1 MESHLRHKS
10 HKMHDFCFH
19 NLEWYP
25 QRYPQT
31 FWLPSD
37 FPGFDGGFSTPV
49 DLFRWLDLF
58 RSQNRGGGPYMYISD
73 RATRAPFSVLMEVT
87 HEWTRPHG

>member
-1 MESHLRHKS
+1 
-10 HKMHDFCFH
+10 MHDFSSH
-19 NLEWYP
+19 HLEWYP

-31 FWLPSD
+31 FWLPLH

-58 RSQNRGGGPYMYISD
+58 RSQNRDGVVDMYIPD
-73 RATRAPFSVLMEVT
+73 RRTRLPFSF
-87 HEWTRPHG
+87 RRR

>member
-1 MESHLRHKS
+1 MNNFSSNH
-10 HKMHDFCFH
+10 
-19 NLEWYP
+19 LEWHP

-58 RSQNRGGGPYMYISD
+58 RSQNRDGVVDNYIGN
-73 RATRAPFSVLMEVT
+73 RRTRLPFFVSKKVT
-87 HEWTRPHG
+87 L

>member
-1 MESHLRHKS
+1 MD
-10 HKMHDFCFH
+10 DFLFSP
-19 NLEWYP
+19 LKGYP
-25 QRYPQT
+25 QSYPET

-37 FPGFDGGFSTPV
+37 FSGFDGGFSTPV

-58 RSQNRGGGPYMYISD
+58 RSQNRDGVVDMYIPD
-73 RATRAPFSVLMEVT
+73 RRTRLPFFVSKKVT